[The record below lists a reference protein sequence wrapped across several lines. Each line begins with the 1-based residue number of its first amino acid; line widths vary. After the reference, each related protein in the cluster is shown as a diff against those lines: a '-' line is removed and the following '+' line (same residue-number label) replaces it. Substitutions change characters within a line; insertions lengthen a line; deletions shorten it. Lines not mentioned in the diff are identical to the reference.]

1 MLETDP
7 ALRRAFFAVGGEER
21 GMQSIEES
29 TTQTK
34 LELKYCEGCGS
45 LQLRAEGSRRVYC
58 VSCWKVLRE
67 MAGAKRR
74 ERRPA

>member
-1 MLETDP
+1 MQTTEETIGT
-7 ALRRAFFAVGGEER
+7 R
-21 GMQSIEES
+21 
-29 TTQTK
+29 
-34 LELKYCEGCGS
+34 LELKYCEGCGA
-45 LQLRAEGSRRVYC
+45 LQLRAEGSHRVYC

>member
-1 MLETDP
+1 
-7 ALRRAFFAVGGEER
+7 
-21 GMQSIEES
+21 MQAIDK

-34 LELKYCEGCGS
+34 LELKYCEGCGA

-67 MAGAKRR
+67 MAGARRR